1 MFTEKVLFT
10 EFIFLIEDGM
20 KGQVFYT
27 NLADFWFLIWRAAMI
42 QWPFTDTTMNDNR
55 NYISKRLFTRFV
67 NVYYILCGIGPF
79 VYFYLCLISSM
90 IMSEILW

>member
-27 NLADFWFLIWRAAMI
+27 NLADFWFLI
-42 QWPFTDTTMNDNR
+42 
-55 NYISKRLFTRFV
+55 
-67 NVYYILCGIGPF
+67 
-79 VYFYLCLISSM
+79 
-90 IMSEILW
+90 

>member
-1 MFTEKVLFT
+1 
-10 EFIFLIEDGM
+10 
-20 KGQVFYT
+20 
-27 NLADFWFLIWRAAMI
+27 MI

-67 NVYYILCGIGPF
+67 NIYYILCGIGPF

-90 IMSEILW
+90 IMSEIL